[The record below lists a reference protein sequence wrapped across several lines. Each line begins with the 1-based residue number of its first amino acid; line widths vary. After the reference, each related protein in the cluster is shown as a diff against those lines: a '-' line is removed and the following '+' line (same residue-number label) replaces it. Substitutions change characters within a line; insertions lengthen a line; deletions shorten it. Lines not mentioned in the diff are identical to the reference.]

1 MMKATAWFCP
11 VLLTLLSATRL
22 VCTAQRGAAT
32 TAAGGGGA
40 GDAGGAGGGS
50 TPAAAAAGG
59 AGYASGYPLDYLDAQ
74 AVQVSKSC
82 PNNF

>member
-32 TAAGGGGA
+32 G
-40 GDAGGAGGGS
+40 AGGAG
-50 TPAAAAAGG
+50 
-59 AGYASGYPLDYLDAQ
+59 AGYANGYPLGYLDAQ
-74 AVQVSKSC
+74 AIQTTVVKDRQWRNV
-82 PNNF
+82 

>member
-32 TAAGGGGA
+32 
-40 GDAGGAGGGS
+40 GAGGGA
-50 TPAAAAAGG
+50 TAAG
-59 AGYASGYPLDYLDAQ
+59 AGYANGYPLGYLDAQ
-74 AVQVSKSC
+74 AIQALPQYRLK
-82 PNNF
+82 